1 MKSWNSNSSR
11 FFVCVRVLKNKIL
24 PESRRGPSVEKEW
37 ERDEAIFPFSHPRDF
52 PPMEKSRWRRPDSTV
67 LINKEWEGRGHFP
80 IFSPQGL
87 SSHGEIKVEETRAR
101 ICRPCKEPKNRFWAL
116 RAGTT
121 TLHICRTGP
130 PGYIDWRNWFLGID
144 SWAP

>member
-52 PPMEKSRWRRPDSTV
+52 PPMEKSR
-67 LINKEWEGRGHFP
+67 
-80 IFSPQGL
+80 
-87 SSHGEIKVEETRAR
+87 
-101 ICRPCKEPKNRFWAL
+101 
-116 RAGTT
+116 
-121 TLHICRTGP
+121 
-130 PGYIDWRNWFLGID
+130 
-144 SWAP
+144 